1 LPILAERGYLIPAIN
16 TESVDYVA
24 CAQQLARSIRQWH
37 PSANISVITVNRC
50 SDPVFDHV
58 IPLPHGDLEG
68 YVNDWQCFD
77 ASPYRQTIKLE
88 ADMWCAGPI
97 DHWWNLFELRDVVI
111 SRGCRNLYD
120 QPAQS
125 RSYRKIFDQ
134 NHLPDVYNAVTYWRV
149 SRPARQFFA
158 TVRDIFE
165 NWASYRRVLKFA
177 DEAPTTD
184 VVYAMAAV
192 ILGPESVMLPAGLG
206 PSIVHMKQHMIGLL
220 GDDWTQELVAEQTMP
235 GLRINTVAQWGL
247 VHYHVKEAFRD

>member
-1 LPILAERGYLIPAIN
+1 
-16 TESVDYVA
+16 
-24 CAQQLARSIRQWH
+24 
-37 PSANISVITVNRC
+37 
-50 SDPVFDHV
+50 
-58 IPLPHGDLEG
+58 
-68 YVNDWQCFD
+68 
-77 ASPYRQTIKLE
+77 
-88 ADMWCAGPI
+88 
-97 DHWWNLFELRDVVI
+97 
-111 SRGCRNLYD
+111 
-120 QPAQS
+120 
-125 RSYRKIFDQ
+125 
-134 NHLPDVYNAVTYWRV
+134 
-149 SRPARQFFA
+149 
-158 TVRDIFE
+158 VRDIFE